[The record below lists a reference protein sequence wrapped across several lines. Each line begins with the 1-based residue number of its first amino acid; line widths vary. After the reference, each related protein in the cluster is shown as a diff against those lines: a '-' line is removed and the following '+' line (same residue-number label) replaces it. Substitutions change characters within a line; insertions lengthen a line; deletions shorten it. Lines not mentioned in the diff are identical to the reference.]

1 MCFGHETR
9 KGITHERG
17 GRTLGFEEER
27 VMGQVSHG
35 RGTGGYMV
43 GERENQPRGR
53 PRAQQASREENVLK
67 GSVLTHVSVRCCNE
81 ANYTKGFTLP
91 GYSHLFPG
99 PKPIAHLA
107 FIIDAVC
114 GQSHTALHSAPSVPG
129 QLQVSGAFSSARL
142 DGTML
147 AHRIGQDMVLLLL

>member
-1 MCFGHETR
+1 
-9 KGITHERG
+9 
-17 GRTLGFEEER
+17 
-27 VMGQVSHG
+27 
-35 RGTGGYMV
+35 MV

-53 PRAQQASREENVLK
+53 PRAQQASREENALK